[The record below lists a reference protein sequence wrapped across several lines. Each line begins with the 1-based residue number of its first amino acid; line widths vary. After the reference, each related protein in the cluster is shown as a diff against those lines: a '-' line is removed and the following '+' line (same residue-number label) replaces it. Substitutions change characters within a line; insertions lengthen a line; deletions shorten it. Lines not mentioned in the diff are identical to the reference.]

1 MLPLETVSLPGRS
14 RESVGHLPQRK
25 RVGRTSRAL
34 ALQSVNREVAMPHQI
49 PAIAIAFVVCTTSAA
64 VAFAQ
69 LSTNGPAV
77 TRSDICLNTP
87 RPVN

>member
-1 MLPLETVSLPGRS
+1 
-14 RESVGHLPQRK
+14 
-25 RVGRTSRAL
+25 
-34 ALQSVNREVAMPHQI
+34 MPHQI

-69 LSTNGPAV
+69 LSTSRGHQDH
-77 TRSDICLNTP
+77 DICLNTP